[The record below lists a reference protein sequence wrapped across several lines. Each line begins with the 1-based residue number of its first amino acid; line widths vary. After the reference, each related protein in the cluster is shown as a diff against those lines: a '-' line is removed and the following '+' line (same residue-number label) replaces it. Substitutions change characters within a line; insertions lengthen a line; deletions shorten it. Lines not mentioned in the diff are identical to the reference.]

1 LEERKLLHIFH
12 SKLKVMLF
20 EINNPKL
27 VKKEISK
34 LQPLNYNQFRWWRR
48 YDSKTKPLPKGAT
61 FLQRIQNGE
70 YEFSHYYWQALYCEM
85 EINDKYI
92 ECKKDVRMLLEK
104 YGVDLAR
111 RKRLWEDF
119 NKIEVELLQN
129 LKKGFLREFIMTPQ
143 EYEDHISN
151 FDGTT
156 EEFYMYCLKT
166 FDKSGKSQERRGRPP
181 KNPIVY

>member
-1 LEERKLLHIFH
+1 
-12 SKLKVMLF
+12 MLF
-20 EINNPKL
+20 KINNPDL

-48 YDSKTKPLPKGAT
+48 FDSKSKPLPKGST

-70 YEFSHYYWQALYCEM
+70 FEFSHYYWQAQFCEL
-85 EINDKYI
+85 EINEKLKEYRGDIQK
-92 ECKKDVRMLLEK
+92 LLENN
-104 YGVDLAR
+104 GVDLAR

-119 NKIEVELLQN
+119 NKTEVEILKE
-129 LKKGFLREFIMTPQ
+129 LKKGFLREFVMTSQ
-143 EYEDHISN
+143 EYEDHITN

-166 FDKSGKSQERRGRPP
+166 FDRSGKRIERRGRPP